1 MPTHKSA
8 HQKALIRIGEA
19 LTHLYNAVYT
29 TPEAYTRADAMLC
42 LLYTS
47 DAADD

>member
-1 MPTHKSA
+1 M
-8 HQKALIRIGEA
+8 
-19 LTHLYNAVYT
+19 LTFMVCTVNASECPSTSAVYSVIT
-29 TPEAYTRADAMLC
+29 GFMLC